1 MGGMGVCVSLS
12 QSLSTAFIRYRHA
25 FFCVC
30 PRFSKNGRVCALCG
44 GAETRHSLC
53 ILCSDLRTTHG
64 ATPQPLPHVR
74 MHSSWLSA
82 GWSSLGAAAPCSQT
96 STSTSSARDMR
107 GLSAWRIYDSI
118 AHATSYFQPSGRMS
132 EGRKYGMNDAARAMP
147 NQPPGTLFT
156 AAMKPVLTW
165 GQSYG

>member
-1 MGGMGVCVSLS
+1 M
-12 QSLSTAFIRYRHA
+12 
-25 FFCVC
+25 
-30 PRFSKNGRVCALCG
+30 
-44 GAETRHSLC
+44 
-53 ILCSDLRTTHG
+53 
-64 ATPQPLPHVR
+64 
-74 MHSSWLSA
+74 WLSA

-107 GLSAWRIYDSI
+107 GLSAWRI
-118 AHATSYFQPSGRMS
+118 AHAASYFQPSGRMS

-165 GQSYG
+165 GQS